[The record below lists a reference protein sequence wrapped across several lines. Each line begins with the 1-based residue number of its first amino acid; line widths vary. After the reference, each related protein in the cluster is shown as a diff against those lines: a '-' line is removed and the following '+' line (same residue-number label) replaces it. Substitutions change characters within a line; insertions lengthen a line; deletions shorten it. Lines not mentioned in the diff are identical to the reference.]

1 MCINHVEKCHM
12 PRYNRANK
20 QARENDERLGRQ
32 MAKSILVFGSFVAD
46 LTGRSEK
53 FPVPGE
59 TVLGSSFVLGPGG
72 KGSNQA
78 VAAHRAGANMRFIS
92 KLGTDAFGSV
102 AKAFYEAE
110 GMDTR
115 YLLEDKE
122 HATGAAL
129 IMVNEKTGQNM
140 IMVIIGACGCIT
152 REDVEACRESIAGA
166 DYLLVQLEI
175 NLDALSWVIEIAH
188 ESGTKVILNPAPA
201 QALPDELL
209 AKVYAVTP
217 NETEAFTL
225 TGVEVT
231 SQATAR
237 QAAEA
242 FLRKGVQQVVIT
254 LGSQGVYCTDGERE
268 ATYPCIPVQ
277 AVDTTGAGDAF
288 NGGFVTALARGWDL
302 FQAAKYGNCAGAL
315 SVTRKGTAPAMPY
328 QAEIE
333 ELFAKT
339 YGQE

>member
-1 MCINHVEKCHM
+1 ME
-12 PRYNRANK
+12 
-20 QARENDERLGRQ
+20 
-32 MAKSILVFGSFVAD
+32 KSILVFGSYVAD

-59 TVLGSSFVLGPGG
+59 TVLANSFALGPGG

-78 VAAHRAGANMRFIS
+78 VAAHRAGAKMRFIS
-92 KLGTDAFGSV
+92 KLGTDAFGSM
-102 AKAFYEAE
+102 AKAFYQAE

-129 IMVNEKTGQNM
+129 IMVNEASGQNM
-140 IMVIIGACGCIT
+140 IMVNIGACGCIT
-152 REDVEACRESIAGA
+152 REDVEACRASIEGA

-175 NLDALSWVIEIAH
+175 NLDALARVIDIAH

-209 AKVYAVTP
+209 SKVYAVTP
-217 NETEAFTL
+217 NETEAFAL
-225 TGVEVT
+225 TGIEVT

-237 QAAEA
+237 RAAEV
-242 FLRKGVQQVVIT
+242 FLRKGVRQVVIT
-254 LGSQGVYCTDGERE
+254 LGSQGVYCTDGTRE
-268 ATYPCIPVQ
+268 EMYPCITVQ

-302 FQAAKYGNCAGAL
+302 FQATRYGNCVGAL
-315 SVTRKGTAPAMPY
+315 SVTRKGTAPAMPH
-328 QAEIE
+328 QAEID

-339 YGQE
+339 YGQD